1 MLPRVH
7 IDAELYPWFSVAAIV
22 WGLLDCFFGYRVFKL
37 TIGLLGALVGALLA
51 QAGAQAAGLGSG
63 GELAAL
69 VVGALLGAGL
79 AFLAYIAAV
88 FVAGF
93 LFGATLAILLLSHF
107 HHMVALLAA
116 IVVGVIGGI
125 AAVKLQRVVIILATA
140 LLGAFRAIFAL
151 MYFTSQLDWLYYF
164 RQPQQI
170 PAVIDTNAWVFP
182 SVLVL
187 AAVGAIAQ
195 FEIGGGKG
203 ASGGAKK
210 KDKKDKPAKE

>member
-1 MLPRVH
+1 MH

-37 TIGLLGALVGALLA
+37 TIALLGAVAGALLGL
-51 QAGAQAAGLGSG
+51 AGAQAAGFGSG

-69 VVGALLGAGL
+69 AIGALTGTGL

-93 LFGATLAILLLSHF
+93 GFGATLAILLLSHF
-107 HHMVALLAA
+107 HHMVALLGAL
-116 IVVGVIGGI
+116 IVGVVGGI
-125 AAVKLQRVVIILATA
+125 AAVKLQRVLIILSTA

-151 MYFTSQLDWLYYF
+151 MYFTNQLDWLYYF

-170 PAVIDTNAWVFP
+170 PAAIDTNGWVFP
-182 SVLVL
+182 AVLVL

-203 ASGGAKK
+203 GSGAKK

>member
-1 MLPRVH
+1 MH

-37 TIGLLGALVGALLA
+37 TIALLGAVAGALLA

-69 VVGALLGAGL
+69 LVGALLGAGL

-93 LFGATLAILLLSHF
+93 GLGATLAILLLSHF

-116 IVVGVIGGI
+116 LVVGVIGGL
-125 AAVKLQRVVIILATA
+125 AAVKLQRVVIILATS
-140 LLGAFRAIFAL
+140 LMGAFRAIFAL
-151 MYFTSQLDWLYYF
+151 MYFTNQLDWLYYF

-170 PAVIDTNAWVFP
+170 PAVIDTNTWVFP
-182 SVLVL
+182 AVLVL
-187 AAVGAIAQ
+187 AAVGALAQ

-203 ASGGAKK
+203 GKSGGGTKK
-210 KDKKDKPAKE
+210 KDKREKPAKE